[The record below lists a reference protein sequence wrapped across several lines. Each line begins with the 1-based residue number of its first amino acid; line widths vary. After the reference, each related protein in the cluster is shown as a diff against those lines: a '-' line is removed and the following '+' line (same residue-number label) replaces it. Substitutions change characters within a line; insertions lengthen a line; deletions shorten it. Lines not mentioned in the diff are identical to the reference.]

1 MNFIERT
8 KMRAK
13 EKKMKIV
20 LPETMDERVLEAACI
35 ALKEEL
41 ADIILIGNK
50 TEVEKKCPHLDL
62 SKAEFIDP
70 QTSNLTEQY
79 TEQLA
84 ELRKNK
90 GMNK

>member
-13 EKKMKIV
+13 EKKTKIV
-20 LPETMDERVLEAACI
+20 LPETMDERVLEAASI

-50 TEVEKKCPHLDL
+50 TEVEKSVH
-62 SKAEFIDP
+62 IW
-70 QTSNLTEQY
+70 T
-79 TEQLA
+79 
-84 ELRKNK
+84 
-90 GMNK
+90 